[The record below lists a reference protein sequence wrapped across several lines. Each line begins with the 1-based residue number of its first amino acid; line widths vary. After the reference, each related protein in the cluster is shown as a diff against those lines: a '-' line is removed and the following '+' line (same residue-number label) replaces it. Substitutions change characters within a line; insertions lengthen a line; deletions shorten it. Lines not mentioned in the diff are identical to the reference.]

1 MPQSRLIDLG
11 SYLTIALTLILFIA
25 ALFLKGITHDL
36 LLEAGVFLV
45 SAKLVLMTHK
55 QALIATELRAAL
67 QRIERSL
74 ESRADSASNHRLER
88 P

>member
-1 MPQSRLIDLG
+1 MPQSRLIDFG
-11 SYLTIALTLILFIA
+11 SYLTIALTLILFIL

-45 SAKLVLMTHK
+45 SAKLVIMTHK
-55 QALIATELRAAL
+55 QVLIGDELRAAL
-67 QRIERSL
+67 QRIESSL
-74 ESRADSASNHRLER
+74 EKRAAGASNSRLER

>member
-1 MPQSRLIDLG
+1 MPQSRLIDFG
-11 SYLTIALTLILFIA
+11 SYLTIALTLILFVS

-36 LLEAGVFLV
+36 LLEGGVFLV

-67 QRIERSL
+67 QRIESSL
-74 ESRADSASNHRLER
+74 ESRTDGASNYRLER

>member
-1 MPQSRLIDLG
+1 MPQSRWIDFG
-11 SYLTIALTLILFIA
+11 SYLTIAATLILFIA
-25 ALFLKGITHDL
+25 ALFLKGMTHDL

-45 SAKLVLMTHK
+45 SAKLVIMSHK
-55 QALIATELRAAL
+55 HAVIADELRAAL

-74 ESRADSASNHRLER
+74 ERGPDGASHEHRER

>member
-1 MPQSRLIDLG
+1 MPQSRLIDFG
-11 SYLTIALTLILFIA
+11 SYVTIALTLILFIL

-55 QALIATELRAAL
+55 QALMATELRAAL
-67 QRIERSL
+67 QRIESSL
-74 ESRADSASNHRLER
+74 ESRADSAPNYRSER